1 VLLDRGLSG
10 LDGLEVCRALR
21 GEPVSGLPE
30 VPIILLGEEK
40 ASESELLAAFA
51 AGATD
56 YVPGPV
62 KATLL
67 RSRVRAW
74 LLRMAPDFA

>member
-10 LDGLEVCRALR
+10 LDGLGVCRALR
-21 GEPVSGLPE
+21 GEPASGLPE